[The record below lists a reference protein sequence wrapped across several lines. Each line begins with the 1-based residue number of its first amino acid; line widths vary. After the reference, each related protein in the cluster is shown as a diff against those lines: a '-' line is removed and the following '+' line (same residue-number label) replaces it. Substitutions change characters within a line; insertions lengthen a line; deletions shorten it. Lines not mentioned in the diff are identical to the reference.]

1 MQTPTFF
8 LEGVVHE
15 RDATENFEGPLSVI
29 LMLLSKNK
37 IEIRDIQIS
46 LILDQ
51 YLEFIAKMEEMDLE
65 VASEFVQMAA
75 HLLYIKTSTLLRA
88 DEEVS
93 ELEQLIESLEQF
105 KNREAYGRIKLAVPG
120 FGRFAEQGLLLHIK
134 EQEPL
139 KITPEYAYRHEAVEL
154 LRALG
159 SVFARG
165 LRTVESVEHRRIVPR
180 RIVYNV
186 REKSREI
193 INWLGNVGSLS
204 LRELFERSDSRSELV
219 ATFISV
225 LELCSGGSLLLTES
239 EAGIIVT
246 LACDVNI
253 DAVLESI
260 SEHVAEEED

>member
-105 KNREAYGRIKLAVPG
+105 KNREAYGKIKLAAPEL
-120 FGRFAEQGLLLHIK
+120 GRFAEQGLLLHIK

-139 KITPEYAYRHEAVEL
+139 KTTPEYAYRHEAVEL

-165 LRTVESVEHRRIVPR
+165 LRAVETEENRRIVPR

-193 INWLGNVGSLS
+193 ISWLGSAGPLA
-204 LRELFERSDSRSELV
+204 LRELFGRSGSRSELV
-219 ATFISV
+219 ATFISI
-225 LELCSGGSLLLTES
+225 LELCAGGNLLLTEFES
-239 EAGIIVT
+239 GIIAS
-246 LACDVNI
+246 LADGINI
-253 DAVLESI
+253 DAALETI
-260 SEHVAEEED
+260 SEHAAEEE